1 MAEMKQKL
9 RDNNYSRFIFREGV
23 LLDDELWVHPATI
36 EALLNNKPNN
46 KYIFVFKEVYLNEWS
61 STQTMRRSKEL
72 NKEQVKFL
80 QSVGAM
86 D

>member
-46 KYIFVFKEVYLNEWS
+46 KWS
-61 STQTMRRSKEL
+61 STQTMRRSNEL
-72 NKEQVKFL
+72 NTEQVKFL